1 MNKIRYK
8 IIKDNDSLFFII
20 PSIQTFTIESLIL
33 FNEEK
38 KVKIIYDIGKSLTIN
53 NLNEKEIFL
62 LENSD
67 NDKISIL
74 EYDKKNED
82 LLRSYDVSLKK
93 MQIH

>member
-8 IIKDNDSLFFII
+8 IIKDKNSLFFII
-20 PSIQTFTIESLIL
+20 PNIQNFTIESLIL

-62 LENSD
+62 LD
-67 NDKISIL
+67 NNDNNKISIL

-82 LLRSYDVSLKK
+82 LLRSYDVNLQK